1 MWLTAH
7 APFPRNKEKKR
18 QESHFN
24 EGSSRGRYY
33 PSNFFA
39 LGLGKRGV
47 PTPYQLY
54 FLPTALSPPAAML
67 RRWRGYLLH
76 HPMVK
81 SLEESFACPLHRVCL
96 KCPMSFPIG
105 VARDFFSTFLSDPR
119 DQEMVNKPPLSGI
132 SRATRPATMS
142 PLCSPAYTLPPG
154 TCLMTCDERPHQK

>member
-7 APFPRNKEKKR
+7 APFPRNKEKKKAR
-18 QESHFN
+18 VTFQRGVIEGQILPLQLFCSRPGQAWGSHTVSTLFPPH
-24 EGSSRGRYY
+24 GPVTRGDVEAMARLPLA
-33 PSNFFA
+33 PSN
-39 LGLGKRGV
+39 GEK
-47 PTPYQLY
+47 
-54 FLPTALSPPAAML
+54 S
-67 RRWRGYLLH
+67 RRVLCL
-76 HPMVK
+76 
-81 SLEESFACPLHRVCL
+81 PLHRVCL

-154 TCLMTCDERPHQK
+154 TCLMTCDERPNLK